1 MLSSPEE
8 TYMLPAALYLAAG
21 PEAFGFVLAKVVTAD
36 IKASGVYAELFAE
49 KLLVTPQRVVPESY
63 PNSSPTSWVAC
74 CTTIPPSPV
83 AFDPEANNT
92 NLSATSKFEV
102 CWKEMMSELDEL
114 KTQRNWH
121 SALLFEHYYFN
132 DDMTLQK
139 LSDEIGISLST
150 TYMHT
155 KRIKEHLKSKLDNP
169 FKPKKD

>member
-1 MLSSPEE
+1 M
-8 TYMLPAALYLAAG
+8 YLR
-21 PEAFGFVLAKVVTAD
+21 AFIHSRFINGKKRGSKTTQIREGDNHLVYEDYD
-36 IKASGVYAELFAE
+36 I
-49 KLLVTPQRVVPESY
+49 ES
-63 PNSSPTSWVAC
+63 
-74 CTTIPPSPV
+74 
-83 AFDPEANNT
+83 DER
-92 NLSATSKFEV
+92 FEV
-102 CWKEMMSELDEL
+102 CWKEMMGELETL